1 MRGVSEMSIND
12 PIADMLTRIR
22 NALMASYETVDVP
35 RSKIKIEIAKILKS
49 EGFIRNYK
57 IMTSRRLGNIRVFLK
72 YDENGNAAI
81 GGLKRV
87 SKPSCRIYCKSDQ
100 IPKVL
105 NGFGVNILS
114 TSKGIMT
121 DRDAKDTGVGGE
133 VLCAVW

>member
-1 MRGVSEMSIND
+1 MSIND

-35 RSKIKIEIAKILKS
+35 RSKIKIEIAKILKA

-57 IMTSRRLGNIRVFLK
+57 ITTSRRLGNIRVFLK
-72 YDENGNAAI
+72 YDEKGHAAI

-87 SKPSCRIYCKSDQ
+87 SKPSCRIYSKSDQ
-100 IPKVL
+100 IPQVL

-121 DRDAKDTGVGGE
+121 DREAKETGVGGE